1 MRHHEHASKGGEG
14 FTKDLDMRVAENI
27 RQDQSYVELL
37 TGRYGYVNGPMVD
50 YLRHRREVPATIR
63 LTQSPYDIEGLPELS
78 FPKKIRGIES
88 IWERTILEF
97 SPPPPFCFG
106 SKPTVPGLISSTT
119 HFYVSRFRLQ
129 IQA

>member
-1 MRHHEHASKGGEG
+1 MHQKVSEG

-78 FPKKIRGIES
+78 FPEEDTWHRIDLGENHSGIL
-88 IWERTILEF
+88 T
-97 SPPPPFCFG
+97 SPASFA
-106 SKPTVPGLISSTT
+106 SVPNQPCP
-119 HFYVSRFRLQ
+119 V
-129 IQA
+129 